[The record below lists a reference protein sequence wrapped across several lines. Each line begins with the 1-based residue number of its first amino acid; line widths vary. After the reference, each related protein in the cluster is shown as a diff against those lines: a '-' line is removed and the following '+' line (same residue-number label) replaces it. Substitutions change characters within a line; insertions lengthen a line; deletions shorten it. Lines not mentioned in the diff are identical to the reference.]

1 MHYIKTDTDLYNIT
15 MSFDDQPNREFLVSM
30 NTRTA
35 NIKNMLV
42 WNGVIQCPV
51 DTFDLTR
58 DGEIIDSM
66 FLRAARDSTIHVKRK
81 QMTIT
86 VVRFYDSQSYTIDVD
101 SATTVGRVKQLLSIQ
116 TGLPVDRQRLVLHR
130 EHIDDMDRTI
140 ESLQL
145 RDNDVIYLVPTMQGD
160 IGDFS
165 AGSLHIPVSIKQT
178 HALILETQN
187 TKTGYTIGKEMFHAE
202 AEPVLSRTTMNDLI
216 HYFVDVH
223 VPSSD
228 HDQKVRMNLETLKS
242 MVRIDEYHK
251 LCERFGG
258 RIDEI
263 ILRRTHSS
271 VHTIIPYHLDVAIR
285 TLQIPLNQIGR
296 DYTGGQTIFLLENGS
311 VHTPTRAEGSS
322 TVHNDHVVH
331 GVTAIRFG
339 VRYGL
344 FILEKLRPS
353 SSSPFS
359 I

>member
-1 MHYIKTDTDLYNIT
+1 
-15 MSFDDQPNREFLVSM
+15 
-30 NTRTA
+30 
-35 NIKNMLV
+35 
-42 WNGVIQCPV
+42 
-51 DTFDLTR
+51 
-58 DGEIIDSM
+58 
-66 FLRAARDSTIHVKRK
+66 
-81 QMTIT
+81 
-86 VVRFYDSQSYTIDVD
+86 
-101 SATTVGRVKQLLSIQ
+101 
-116 TGLPVDRQRLVLHR
+116 
-130 EHIDDMDRTI
+130 MDRTI

-160 IGDFS
+160 IGEFS
-165 AGSLHIPVSIKQT
+165 AGSLDIPVSIKQT